1 MGNKL
6 FVGNL
11 DYQTSSEDLAALFA
25 GAGLVRRAQ
34 VIADRDT
41 GRSKGF
47 AFVEMDNADEALRAI
62 SLYHGHSLHDRAL
75 VVNEARAREDR
86 PSGSGF
92 NRGSKNTSR
101 LKFREVK
108 HKARGGRKARSY

>member
-1 MGNKL
+1 MKKI
-6 FVGNL
+6 FVGNFSF
-11 DYQTSSEDLAALFA
+11 QTTDGELRSLFEPH
-25 GAGLVRRAQ
+25 GAVDS
-34 VIADRDT
+34 VTIVTDRDT
-41 GRSKGF
+41 GRSRGF

-62 SLYHGHSLHDRAL
+62 SLCHGNSLHDRAL